1 MSVESR
7 NEANPGAEAGAGNA
21 GIIAGTGAGVAR
33 TGADTPGAV
42 AGVSGTT
49 SARGGSGRSGRGP
62 AWREAFT
69 PRHLGETILTGYLPL
84 LIALAVIVLPLVWMV
99 IASFKPPG
107 EIVTLTPTLWPQEP
121 TADNYAAVA
130 DRVPLGR
137 ILLNSIIVTAVGSL
151 IKVVLAITSAYALV
165 FIKVRFKNIIFL
177 GILVALMVPPEVALL
192 PNYMTISALGGRN
205 TLWGILLPGLGTA
218 FGTFLL
224 RQQFKTLPIDM
235 LEAAELDGA
244 GHWKK
249 LWKIVVPVCAPAI
262 ATVALVTIVTEWNSF
277 MWPLVITDTPE
288 NMTLPVGLNLLQS
301 VEGQTGSYGYLMA
314 GAVLVIVP
322 VLIVFAALQR
332 HIVSGLTQG
341 AVK

>member
-1 MSVESR
+1 MS
-7 NEANPGAEAGAGNA
+7 
-21 GIIAGTGAGVAR
+21 
-33 TGADTPGAV
+33 TPT
-42 AGVSGTT
+42 TT
-49 SARGGSGRSGRGP
+49 SAASPSKPNTSQSPHRRP
-62 AWREAFT
+62 IFT
-69 PRHLGETILTGYLPL
+69 ARAVIDTIVTGYIPL
-84 LIALAVIVLPLVWMV
+84 LIALGIIVLPLLWMV

-107 EIVTLTPTLWPQEP
+107 EILTLTPTLLPKEP
-121 TADNYAAVA
+121 TLDNYSSVA
-130 DRVPLGR
+130 EKVPLGR
-137 ILLNSIIVTAVGSL
+137 ILLNSVIVTTIGSV
-151 IKVVLAITSAYALV
+151 IKVALAITSAYALV
-165 FIKVRFKNIIFL
+165 FIKVRFKNLIFM

-244 GHWKK
+244 GHWKR
-249 LWKIVVPVCAPAI
+249 LWRIVAPVSAPAI
-262 ATVALVTIVTEWNSF
+262 ATVALVTIVGEWNSF
-277 MWPLVITDTPE
+277 MWPLIITDTPE
-288 NMTLPVGLNLLQS
+288 SMTLPVGLNLLQS

-314 GAVLVIVP
+314 GAVLVILP
-322 VLIVFAALQR
+322 VLIVFAVLQR

>member
-1 MSVESR
+1 MRTQKTV
-7 NEANPGAEAGAGNA
+7 AEAGPETPVRDGGAASGS
-21 GIIAGTGAGVAR
+21 GSSGTGA
-33 TGADTPGAV
+33 
-42 AGVSGTT
+42 TT
-49 SARGGSGRSGRGP
+49 SASRQDLPPRTRDRATWGQ
-62 AWREAFT
+62 AFA
-69 PRHLGETILTGYLPL
+69 PRNLADTILTGYLPL
-84 LIALAVIVLPLVWMV
+84 LIAIALIVLPLAWMV

-107 EIVTLTPTLWPQEP
+107 EIITLTPTLLPQEP
-121 TADNYAAVA
+121 TLGNYEAVA

-137 ILLNSIIVTAVGSL
+137 ILLNSVIVTTVGSV

-165 FIKVRFKNIIFL
+165 FIRVRFKNVIFL

-192 PNYMTISALGGRN
+192 PNYLTISALGGRD

-224 RQQFKTLPIDM
+224 RQQFKTLPVDM

-244 GHWKK
+244 GHWKR
-249 LWKIVVPVCAPAI
+249 LWRIVVPVSAPAI